1 MRVAYFDCFSGI
13 SGDMTLGAL
22 IDLGVSAEELVA
34 ELNKMPLPAW
44 TLEAQRVTRRGICA
58 TDVRLTTAD
67 TTRERSLREIYD
79 LVEPS
84 GLDDDVKQTAL
95 RIFDRIAEAE
105 ARVHGTTPD
114 RIHFHELG
122 GLDSVID
129 IVGAVIGLK
138 RLGVEEVHASALPM
152 SRGFVQSAHGVMPV
166 PAPATAELLKGVPVY
181 PTDIEGE
188 LVTPTGAGILVT
200 LAKSFGQP
208 PPLKF
213 NRIGYGSGKKE
224 FRHPN
229 LLRVMLA
236 ETVTNDERL
245 TWENLTLLETNVDD
259 MNPEFFEHVM
269 ERAFATGALDV
280 FLTPI
285 QMKKNRPAVLLSVL
299 TLPQDVPA
307 LLNVLWQETTTI
319 GVRVS
324 EVKRVSLPREVV
336 TVTTPF
342 GAVHVKVARCGG
354 QIQNIAPEYEDC
366 KRAAARGGVPL
377 SEVYWA
383 ALNAAKQQVK
393 GSTSIDPLVQAS
405 PMH

>member
-22 IDLGVSAEELVA
+22 IDLGVSVEELVA
-34 ELNKMPLPAW
+34 ELNKMSLPAW
-44 TLEAQRVTRRGICA
+44 TLEARRVTRRSIRA
-58 TDVRLTTAD
+58 TDVRITTEDA
-67 TTRERSLREIYD
+67 THERSLREIYD
-79 LVEPS
+79 IIEPS
-84 GLDDDVKQTAL
+84 GLDNDVKQTAL

-105 ARVHGTTPD
+105 AHVHDTMPNK
-114 RIHFHELG
+114 IHFHELG

-138 RLGVEEVHASALPM
+138 MLGVEEVHSSALPL
-152 SRGFVQSAHGVMPV
+152 SRGFAKSAHGLMPV
-166 PAPATAELLKGVPVY
+166 PAPATAELLKGVPFY

-188 LVTPTGAGILVT
+188 LITPTGAGILVT

-213 NRIGYGSGKKE
+213 DRIGYGSGKKE

-236 ETVTNDERL
+236 ETVTSDERL
-245 TWENLTLLETNVDD
+245 IWENLALLETNVDD

-269 ERAFATGALDV
+269 ERAFAAGALDV

-285 QMKKNRPAVLLSVL
+285 QMKKNRPAILLSVL
-299 TLPQDVPA
+299 SQPKDVPA
-307 LLNVLWQETTTI
+307 LLNLLWRETTTI

-324 EVKRVSLPREVV
+324 EVKRASLPREIV
-336 TVTTPF
+336 TVETPF
-342 GAVHVKVARCGG
+342 GAVKVKVARCGG
-354 QIQNIAPEYEDC
+354 QVENIAPEYEDC
-366 KRAAARGGVPL
+366 QRAAVRCSVPL
-377 SEVYWA
+377 GEVYWA
-383 ALNAAKQQVK
+383 ATHAAKQKVNE
-393 GSTSIDPLVQAS
+393 STSQ
-405 PMH
+405 